1 MSQENMKMVEKSS
14 ENENRKVDTYNKKV
28 KPNAL

>member
-14 ENENRKVDTYNKKV
+14 ENENRKVDTYNKNL
-28 KPNAL
+28 KPKAL